1 MFKLPISFF
10 RLIYSSLIVLVLY
23 FILYFVEFFITEIY
37 IIVPAVDK
45 KINTYLLVFFIFVI
59 SIAVRNKTKFRRLN
73 SIILAT
79 VIVALLFFNN
89 FLFQEKFNRRDF
101 PKIISVRPN
110 SFIQQEEVVI
120 KGVNFGLTFEKGRVL
135 TGKDELIVKDWKDN
149 EIIAESGV
157 PSSFGKNLLYVV
169 TKELKVS
176 KGYPVFIE
184 DPDTLKNLQEVD
196 EKSN

>member
-89 FLFQEKFNRRDF
+89 FLFQEKLNRRDF